1 MMGFPPQGN
10 GKLLA
15 GAIRPCEKNDRQLS
29 DNYFCSSGTAICG
42 KQYFDDQ
49 HKK

>member
-1 MMGFPPQGN
+1 MMGFPLQGN